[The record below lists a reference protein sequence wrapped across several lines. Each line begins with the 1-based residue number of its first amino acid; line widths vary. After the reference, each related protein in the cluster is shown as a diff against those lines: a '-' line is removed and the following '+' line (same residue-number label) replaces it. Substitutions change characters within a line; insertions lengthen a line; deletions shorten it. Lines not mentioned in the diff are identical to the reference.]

1 MTQVF
6 PNPVAARTRERAAR
20 YGAKTQVTGAQMRGG
35 LQQRGQQLPDD
46 RLPLWLPARAGFQQ
60 MVGLPYQFGQ
70 CQFLAA
76 PLTSPSLTPRQARS
90 TSSFPP
96 PPTPPPTPP
105 APTHTPPP

>member
-46 RLPLWLPARAGFQQ
+46 RLPLWLAARAGFQQ

-70 CQFLAA
+70 CQFSAA
-76 PLTSPSLTPRQARS
+76 AINSRSVTRRQAR
-90 TSSFPP
+90 
-96 PPTPPPTPP
+96 
-105 APTHTPPP
+105 